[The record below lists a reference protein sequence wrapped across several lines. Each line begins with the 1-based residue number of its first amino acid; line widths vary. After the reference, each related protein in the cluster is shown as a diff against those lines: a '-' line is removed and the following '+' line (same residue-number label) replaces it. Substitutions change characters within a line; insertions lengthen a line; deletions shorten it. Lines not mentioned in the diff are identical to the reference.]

1 MTKKTTAKERN
12 DAVAGYSS
20 FSDLSDNGQGTSKP
34 LFHNSISDT
43 AKLLNSVENCN
54 YIYFSP
60 KKKRARALRGPKFR
74 IRRPSS

>member
-43 AKLLNSVENCN
+43 AKLLNSVEICN
-54 YIYFSP
+54 
-60 KKKRARALRGPKFR
+60 
-74 IRRPSS
+74 